1 MCALFLLFLL
11 FLSLCAFLYLHARI
25 SLCSELFF
33 ALFNEKICSCAL
45 DALACQCRQK
55 QTEVERAMFRDLMR
69 LRLGFVA
76 TVVIPDSVFIRRPL
90 YIYIAMLE
98 WFGTR
103 D

>member
-1 MCALFLLFLL
+1 MCVLFYSLLL

-33 ALFNEKICSCAL
+33 ALFNEKMCSCAL

-55 QTEVERAMFRDLMR
+55 QTEVERAIRDLMR

-76 TVVIPDSVFIRRPL
+76 TVVVPDSVFIRRPL
-90 YIYIAMLE
+90 YIYIAMLQ